1 MPELK
6 EVAVRVERKIVEL
19 LDEKRNEMGL
29 SEIQWGKIA
38 YPDDKDPRRK
48 IQSIRNKQ
56 SNGQPQ
62 RLRVQDLILL
72 SKALGI
78 DPARVLTRAMDENH
92 L

>member
-6 EVAVRVERKIVEL
+6 EVAVQVERKIVEL
-19 LDEKRNEMGL
+19 LDERRAEKGL
-29 SEIQWGKIA
+29 SEAQWGKIA
-38 YPDDKDPRRK
+38 YPEDKDPRRK

-72 SKALGI
+72 SKALEI
-78 DPARVLTRAMDENH
+78 DPARVLTRAMDENN

>member
-6 EVAVRVERKIVEL
+6 EIAVQVERKIVEL
-19 LDEKRNEMGL
+19 LDEKRGELGM
-29 SEIQWGKIA
+29 SEVQWGKVA
-38 YPDDKDPRRK
+38 YPEDKDPRRK

-72 SKALGI
+72 SKALGM
-78 DPARVLTRAMDENH
+78 DPARVLTRAMDENN

>member
-1 MPELK
+1 MPELR
-6 EVAVRVERKIVEL
+6 EIAVQVERKIVEL
-19 LDEKRNEMGL
+19 LDEKRNEKGL
-29 SEIQWGKIA
+29 SEVQWGKIA

-72 SKALGI
+72 SKALGV
-78 DPARVLTRAMDENH
+78 DPARILTRAMDENN